1 MFVIQILIMAG
12 ANGVKLLGVPSLTSQ
27 GRKEGQKQMGKLIA
41 DATCQLL
48 DDWNCTECIS
58 SMVFDTTAANTGNFN
73 C

>member
-27 GRKEGQKQMGKLIA
+27 GQKQMGKLIA

-58 SMVFDTTAANTGNFN
+58 SMVFDTTAANTGNLG